1 MTVVMMVSAGT
12 GHIDTHDVKSVSY
25 CPLGR
30 SWQGVRAGCDQ
41 ASVHEQP
48 ERHGC
53 RRRLG

>member
-1 MTVVMMVSAGT
+1 MMVSAGT
-12 GHIDTHDVKSVSY
+12 GHIDTHDVKSASY